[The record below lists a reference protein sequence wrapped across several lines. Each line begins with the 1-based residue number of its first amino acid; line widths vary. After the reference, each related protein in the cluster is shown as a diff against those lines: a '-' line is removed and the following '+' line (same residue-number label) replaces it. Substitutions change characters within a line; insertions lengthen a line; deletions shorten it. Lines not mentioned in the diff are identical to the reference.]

1 MHKSHSIL
9 YVLSCSH
16 VLLGVCFPEAGI
28 PAQSCVSN
36 PKNVF
41 GMHACCL
48 DKCDDQSCQDFPI
61 FGQQTP
67 VSQQNA
73 GCSVHVCIQSIS
85 LWTFSP
91 QEACNIKAGLTI
103 YWHIAG
109 FEVDDGQLHVR
120 WPTPHCKIDD
130 HFQVSLGLL
139 EFWDLLILIHC
150 VVAFFAVA
158 ESACSREWFL
168 LTELTSPQGQDR
180 PALVWSSVLILPMVD
195 KIQQANQSSS
205 QGPVIAIMTLA
216 PNADEPSGLNVLPL
230 RA

>member
-1 MHKSHSIL
+1 MVHKSHSIL

-16 VLLGVCFPEAGI
+16 VLLGVYFPEAGI

-41 GMHACCL
+41 EMHACCL
-48 DKCDDQSCQDFPI
+48 HKCDDQSCQDFPI

-85 LWTFSP
+85 LWTSLP
-91 QEACNIKAGLTI
+91 QEVCNIKAGLTI
-103 YWHIAG
+103 YWHIA
-109 FEVDDGQLHVR
+109 
-120 WPTPHCKIDD
+120 HCKIDD

-158 ESACSREWFL
+158 ESACSRE
-168 LTELTSPQGQDR
+168 
-180 PALVWSSVLILPMVD
+180 
-195 KIQQANQSSS
+195 
-205 QGPVIAIMTLA
+205 
-216 PNADEPSGLNVLPL
+216 
-230 RA
+230 